1 MAQRR
6 LCQANGRLGF
16 GTALRVTK
24 YGRACP
30 SGRYDDRMKKTDS
43 KAADVDFLTERCVQ
57 AERRISVDSAA
68 VITKWS
74 RRTWWR
80 RIADGDA
87 TRLADDSKGRA
98 MLSFAEVQAQI
109 YVPMNPE
116 DVACLVRADA
126 GDAEAQN
133 DIGQLFLN
141 AGQPEA
147 GVYWLQ
153 LATKQDHAD
162 AMQCLGRCYV
172 SGDGVPKDANIGI
185 MWIAKAAAYG
195 HAIAQA
201 QMNKLQHR

>member
-1 MAQRR
+1 
-6 LCQANGRLGF
+6 
-16 GTALRVTK
+16 
-24 YGRACP
+24 
-30 SGRYDDRMKKTDS
+30 MKKTDF
-43 KAADVDFLTERCVQ
+43 KAADADFSTKHRAQ
-57 AERRISVDSAA
+57 AERRISVDSA
-68 VITKWS
+68 VVVTKWS

-87 TRLADDSKGRA
+87 TRLDDDSKGRA

-116 DVACLVRADA
+116 DLACLVRADA

-162 AMQCLGRCYV
+162 AMQCLGSCYV

-185 MWIAKAAAYG
+185 MWIAKAAAHG
-195 HAIAQA
+195 HVIAQA
-201 QMNKLQHR
+201 QINKFQYR

>member
-1 MAQRR
+1 
-6 LCQANGRLGF
+6 
-16 GTALRVTK
+16 
-24 YGRACP
+24 
-30 SGRYDDRMKKTDS
+30 MKKTDS
-43 KAADVDFLTERCVQ
+43 KAADVDFSPERGVQ
-57 AERRISVDSAA
+57 EERSISVDSAV

-80 RIADGDA
+80 RIADGEA

-116 DVACLVRADA
+116 DLTCLIRADA
-126 GDAEAQN
+126 GDADAQS

-141 AGQPEA
+141 AGKPEA

-172 SGDGVPKDANIGI
+172 SGDGVPKDTNMGI
-185 MWIAKAAAYG
+185 MWIAKAAAHG

-201 QMNKLQHR
+201 QMTSLQRR